1 MLDMQLLQRPPHLGQ
16 LRLVDLR
23 ARLRRDEVVAS
34 PVGVNDENRPCAR
47 IVSDSPR
54 KLEAVPS
61 SSHRKIEVIALVAS
75 SIVTIRSRS
84 GPWPSHACF
93 EPS

>member
-1 MLDMQLLQRPPHLGQ
+1 MLDVQLLQRPPHLGQ

-23 ARLRRDEVVAS
+23 ARLRREEVVAA
-34 PVGVNDENRPCAR
+34 PVGVERREQTCAR

-75 SIVTIRSRS
+75 SIVTIKSRS
-84 GPWPSHACF
+84 GPGQPGVF